1 MQTHTGHRIGL
12 SRSVAVAAGV
22 IGVAAAG
29 VRAGVPRGTPA
40 IRARAGG
47 GRPVAS
53 LHTVRIGGVEQWVLE
68 RSENIDNPIVLF
80 LHGGPGT
87 SQLTSNRRNTRDLE
101 RSFTVMNW
109 DQRGAGKS
117 YRAGDPATMTIDR
130 FVEDVRELTEYLLS
144 KYGRDRL
151 VLVGHSWGTVIG
163 VLAVARYRQ
172 FFSAYVGV
180 GQIADMTRE
189 EIESWRWTLQQAR
202 QHRHRKAIA
211 ALTSMGPPPYAGDW
225 QRNTITQRRYLG
237 RFGGEVH
244 RSRNGAFGSV
254 LAGLAVSREYTL
266 ADRRIFFRGIFDSM
280 RLLWPQLM
288 KVNLFEQ
295 VPHVAV
301 PVFFAEGRHDKEVP
315 AEISAEYFQALSA
328 PAKELIWFERSAH
341 LPNTEERDLFNRVMI
356 DKVGPAAERFAAAN
370 RS

>member
-1 MQTHTGHRIGL
+1 MGL
-12 SRSVAVAAGV
+12 SRPTVVTAGV
-22 IGVAAAG
+22 LGMATAAG
-29 VRAGVPRGTPA
+29 VRAAVPRGTPR
-40 IRARAGG
+40 IRTRGG
-47 GRPVAS
+47 GRAVAS
-53 LHTVRIGGVEQWVLE
+53 LQTVLIGGVDQWVLE
-68 RSENIDNPIVLF
+68 RSENADNPIVLF

-101 RSFTVMNW
+101 RFFTVVNW

-117 YRAGDPATMTIDR
+117 YHAGDPATMTIDR
-130 FVEDVRELTEYLLS
+130 FVEDVRELSEHLLA
-144 KYGRDRL
+144 KYGRERL
-151 VLVGHSWGTVIG
+151 LLVGHSWGTVIG
-163 VLAVARYRQ
+163 TLAVARYPHL
-172 FFSAYVGV
+172 FSAYVGI

-202 QHRHRKAIA
+202 HHRHRKAIA

-225 QRNTITQRRYLG
+225 QRSTITQRRYLG

-244 RSRNGAFGSV
+244 GSRNGAFGPVS
-254 LAGLAVSREYTL
+254 AGLAVSREYTL
-266 ADRRIFFRGIFDSM
+266 ADRPNFFRGIFDSM

-295 VPHVAV
+295 VPRLEI

-315 AEISAEYFQALSA
+315 SEISAEYFEALSA
-328 PAKELIWFERSAH
+328 PSKELFWFERSAH
-341 LPNTEERDLFNRVMI
+341 LPNTEERDLFNRILI
-356 DKVGPAAERFAAAN
+356 DGVRPVAERFAAAH